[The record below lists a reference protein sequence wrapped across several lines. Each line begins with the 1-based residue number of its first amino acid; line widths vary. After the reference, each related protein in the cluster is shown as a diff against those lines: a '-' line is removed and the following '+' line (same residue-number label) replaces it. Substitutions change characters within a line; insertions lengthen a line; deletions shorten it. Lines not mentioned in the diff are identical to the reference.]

1 MSGVNHTPDETQ
13 DIGGQ
18 DAPTARLLPNSVTV
32 PNVDASGPGPKHTP
46 EKKRRPWVKWVVGV
60 LVFFLGVG
68 IGGSGSDPTKSSEYQ
83 DLQRQLSSEQA
94 KAKTSEERLDELEK
108 QLKDTEDKLSDLED
122 QSDELDKRSKE
133 LDEQKKKLEEQ
144 QKSQE
149 ERQSQLDER
158 EKSIA
163 SREEEKKKREQELQA
178 AQRQAEQEQQ
188 SQQVQQVQTDGS
200 TQQQAAPQAPQQQA
214 TQNVGTVHGGAF
226 CSTEGATGISDRGGA
241 TLTCRVAADGR
252 LRWKR

>member
-18 DAPTARLLPNSVTV
+18 DVPTARPLPNSVTV
-32 PNVDASGPGPKHTP
+32 PNVDASWPGPKHTP

-108 QLKDTEDKLSDLED
+108 QLKDTEDKLSELED

-133 LDEQKKKLEEQ
+133 LDEQKKKLDEQ

-163 SREEEKKKREQELQA
+163 SREEEKKKRAEELQA

-188 SQQVQQVQTDGS
+188 SKQVQQVQTNEA
-200 TQQQAAPQAPQQQA
+200 TQQAAPQAPQQQA

>member
-13 DIGGQ
+13 DIGGHA
-18 DAPTARLLPNSVTV
+18 APTARLLPNSVTV

-108 QLKDTEDKLSDLED
+108 QLKDTEDKLSELED
-122 QSDELDKRSKE
+122 QSDEVDKRSKE

-163 SREEEKKKREQELQA
+163 SREEEKKKRAEELQA

-188 SQQVQQVQTDGS
+188 SKQVQQVQTNEA
-200 TQQQAAPQAPQQQA
+200 TQQAAPQAPQQQA

>member
-1 MSGVNHTPDETQ
+1 MSGVKHTPDETRES
-13 DIGGQ
+13 DGQ
-18 DAPTARLLPNSVTV
+18 NAPMEETTKSAAVPGAGDAAGS
-32 PNVDASGPGPKHTP
+32 GPKHTP
-46 EKKRRPWVKWVVGV
+46 EKKHRPWVKWVVGV

-94 KAKTSEERLDELEK
+94 KAKTSEERLNELEK
-108 QLKDTEDKLSDLED
+108 QLKDTEEKLSELEK
-122 QSDELDKRSKE
+122 QSDELDEKSKE
-133 LDEQKKKLEEQ
+133 LDEQKKKLDEQ

-163 SREEEKKKREQELQA
+163 SREEEKKREQELQA

-188 SQQVQQVQTDGS
+188 SQQVQQVQADGS
-200 TQQQAAPQAPQQQA
+200 TQQQAAPQTPQQQA

-226 CSTEGATGISDRGGA
+226 CSSEGATGTSDRGGA

>member
-1 MSGVNHTPDETQ
+1 MSGVNHTTDETQ

-32 PNVDASGPGPKHTP
+32 PNVDASGSGPKHTP

-94 KAKTSEERLDELEK
+94 KAKTSEERLGELEK
-108 QLKDTEDKLSDLED
+108 QLKDTEDKLSELED
-122 QSDELDKRSKE
+122 QSDELDTRSKE
-133 LDEQKKKLEEQ
+133 LDEQKKKLDEQ

-163 SREEEKKKREQELQA
+163 SREEEKKREQELQA

-200 TQQQAAPQAPQQQA
+200 MQQQATPQTPQQT

-226 CSTEGATGISDRGGA
+226 CSSEGATGISDRGGA

>member
-108 QLKDTEDKLSDLED
+108 QLKDTEDKLSELED

-133 LDEQKKKLEEQ
+133 LDEQKKKLDEQ

-163 SREEEKKKREQELQA
+163 SREEEKKQREQELQA
-178 AQRQAEQEQQ
+178 AQRQTEQEQQ

-200 TQQQAAPQAPQQQA
+200 TQQQATPQTPQQQA

-226 CSTEGATGISDRGGA
+226 CSSEGATGISDRGGA

>member
-1 MSGVNHTPDETQ
+1 MSGVNHTPDKTQ

-32 PNVDASGPGPKHTP
+32 PNVDASGPAPKHTP

-133 LDEQKKKLEEQ
+133 LDE
-144 QKSQE
+144 
-149 ERQSQLDER
+149 R

-163 SREEEKKKREQELQA
+163 SREEEKKQREQELQA